1 MTGSPRRRSDGT
13 GETTASRRAF
23 LGGLAATPLLGLPLG
38 PDAASSASGRQSGQD
53 AFSELRAK
61 AAALFTGGGFDPDDP
76 VFAGPLARL
85 DAAARAHR
93 AAMDLS
99 ADRTFLWPD
108 LPLTG
113 VSGDIASSYQR
124 LRTLATAWASPGTS
138 TYGSEPA
145 AQEILGALDF
155 LHERAYNETK
165 RETGNW
171 WHWEIGAP
179 RALMDTAV
187 IMYDVAGSGRR
198 AAWIRAVDRFCPN
211 PDRRTN
217 LTGFAETGANRA
229 DKALIVAL
237 RGIVGADAGKL
248 ALARDGLSDTRDAG
262 RHTLFGY
269 VTSGDGFYADG
280 SFVQHDVVAYT
291 GSYGVVLLQSLA
303 TILGLLGGSAWEVTD
318 PEVRVVLDAVE
329 NAYAPWIHD
338 GLMMDSVR
346 GRAVSRQFN
355 RDQDAGRD
363 TVDAILQLAAGAGE
377 PYATRFRRL
386 AKGWIQRGRLLDGAN
401 VATTARAAALLDDGA
416 VTAAPRPRGHRVF
429 AAMDRIVH
437 RRPAWSF
444 AISLSSRR
452 IAMYECGNGENYRAW
467 YQGDGATYLHLD
479 FHLDRGHYGDGY
491 WPTVNAYRLAGTT
504 VDTRHRDPAVS
515 AGGTGTFRPAN
526 TWAGGATTGGYGVA
540 GLHLMAAG
548 TSLTARKSWVCLDDA
563 VVCLGAGITSSDGRP
578 IETVVENRATAST
591 LTTGD
596 GWAHLDGVAGYV
608 FPSGPAPR
616 TLRERRTGTWLE
628 INDGP
633 STRGTADPVTRDYT
647 TLWFDHGTNPSDAT
661 YAYILLPG
669 ATRERTRD
677 FDGVQLLANTGDVQA
692 VRAHGRSAGG
702 GELLAAIFWTPG
714 EVGAAPAPGSAA
726 EAGGVAE
733 AAREAGGVTEAGG
746 LSASAPCAILIRRVA
761 GRVTVA
767 VSDPGRTVA
776 TTTITLPHP
785 AHHLIEADDTVSVT
799 TGDRPQVT
807 VNLAG
812 SAGRTHTA
820 VLATGRKG

>member
-1 MTGSPRRRSDGT
+1 MT
-13 GETTASRRAF
+13 SRRAF
-23 LGGLAATPLLGLPLG
+23 LGGLAAVPLLG
-38 PDAASSASGRQSGQD
+38 SRSGQD

-61 AAALFTGGGFDPDDP
+61 AAALFTGGGIDPDDP
-76 VFAGPLARL
+76 VFAAPVARL

-93 AAMDLS
+93 AAMDVS
-99 ADRTFLWPD
+99 AGRTFLWPD

-113 VSGDIASSYQR
+113 VSGDIAGSYQR

-138 TYGSEPA
+138 THGDEA
-145 AQEILGALDF
+145 AAREILGGLDF
-155 LHERAYNETK
+155 LYERAYNEAR

-187 IMYDVAGSGRR
+187 IMHDAISAGQR

-217 LTGFAETGANRA
+217 LTDFAETGANRA

-262 RHTLFGY
+262 KHTLFGH

-280 SFVQHDVVAYT
+280 SFIQHGVVAYT

-318 PEVRVVLDAVE
+318 PAVRVVLDAVE

-355 RDQDAGRD
+355 RDDDAGRD

-377 PYATRFRRL
+377 PYATRFRQL
-386 AKGWIQRGRLLDGAN
+386 AKGWIRRGRFLDAAN
-401 VATTARAAALLDDGA
+401 VAATARAAALLGDAA
-416 VTAAPRPRGHRVF
+416 VAAAPRPRGHRVF

-437 RRPAWSF
+437 RRPSWSF

-479 FHLDRGHYGDGY
+479 LDHYSAGY
-491 WPTVNAYRLAGTT
+491 WPTVDSYRLAGTT

-515 AGGTGTFRPAN
+515 VGGTGTFRPAN
-526 TWAGGATTGGYGVA
+526 AWAGGATAGGYGVA
-540 GLHLMAAG
+540 GLDLMAAG

-578 IETVVENRATAST
+578 IETVVENRATAAT

-608 FPSGPAPR
+608 FPTGPAPR
-616 TLRERRTGTWLE
+616 TLQERRTGTWLE

-647 TLWFDHGTNPSDAT
+647 TLWFDHGPDPTDAT
-661 YAYILLPG
+661 YAYILLPA

-677 FDGVQLLANTGDVQA
+677 FDGVEILANTGDAQA
-692 VRAHGRSAGG
+692 VRARGRSAGG

-714 EVGAAPAPGSAA
+714 EVGRAP
-726 EAGGVAE
+726 EAGGV
-733 AAREAGGVTEAGG
+733 
-746 LSASAPCAILIRRVA
+746 SASAPCAVLIRRAA
-761 GRVTVA
+761 GRITVA
-767 VSDPGRTVA
+767 VSDPSRTVA

-785 AHHLIEADDTVSVT
+785 AHRLIEADDTVSVT
-799 TGDRPQVT
+799 TGDRPRVT

-820 VLATGRKG
+820 VLSTGRKG